1 MKSIIN
7 PILFFAVSISA
18 ISFLINSST
27 SQANETTVND
37 NVVEKG
43 AVNWSNDLDAAKK
56 LSAKSGRPIF
66 LLFQE
71 VPG

>member
-18 ISFLINSST
+18 ISLLINSST

>member
-18 ISFLINSST
+18 ISLLINPST

-56 LSAKSGRPIF
+56 LSAKTGRPIF